1 MQEQKSILTGPGLY
15 GLITNNRFRVQKEF
29 VERSRC
35 VFHHGNLVGHIYTP
49 EEFKKFV
56 ELPFVRNKTAVLSL
70 FEKYSRSWG
79 GADEKV
85 FPIELVDQLL
95 DFASGFHDEKK
106 K

>member
-1 MQEQKSILTGPGLY
+1 MAYEKSILTGEGLY
-15 GLITNNRFRVQKEF
+15 GLITNPRFRAQKEF

-49 EEFKKFV
+49 EQFKKFV
-56 ELPFVRNKTAVLSL
+56 ELPFIRNKAVVLRI
-70 FEKYSRSWG
+70 FEKHSRDLG
-79 GADEKV
+79 VGEKV

-95 DFASGFHDEKK
+95 DLCAGVEIEKK